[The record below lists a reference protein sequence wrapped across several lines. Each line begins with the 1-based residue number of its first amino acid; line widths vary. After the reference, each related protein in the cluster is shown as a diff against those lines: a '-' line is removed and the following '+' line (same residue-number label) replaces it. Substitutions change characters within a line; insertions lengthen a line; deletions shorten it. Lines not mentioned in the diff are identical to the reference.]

1 MYLYLLQVK
10 MKILYAYVEG
20 KWPRIILFFDGISYG
35 STSCTLNCVSI
46 FLIFLNNL
54 YLIKMYISVE
64 KSINKN
70 TRGNFSQDCRIQSYT
85 LYLWR
90 SVDII
95 KKWLLVFSF
104 SKFTFHLKS
113 KHFTMFQYNIRG
125 LPLFL
130 IPPSQIKMYKT
141 VNISLV
147 YLY

>member
-10 MKILYAYVEG
+10 MKFLYAYVEG

-85 LYLWR
+85 LLLWR

-95 KKWLLVFSF
+95 KNGYWFFLFQNL
-104 SKFTFHLKS
+104 
-113 KHFTMFQYNIRG
+113 HFIWN
-125 LPLFL
+125 P
-130 IPPSQIKMYKT
+130 
-141 VNISLV
+141 NISRCFNTITEDYRCFNYSLSNKNV
-147 YLY
+147 